1 MGTPF
6 HVELL
11 TPERTLYSGDAGQV
25 SLRTTEGEITFL
37 ARHEDFVGV
46 VDVTVVR
53 IGSADGDL
61 VDGTGGAPAELR
73 AAVHGGFVHVDRRGV
88 VIMAPVAELGPEID
102 VGRARAA
109 LAAAEERINA
119 APSPT
124 ESATAP
130 GHPVPGAVP
139 GPSADDPAQV
149 AARRARV
156 RLEAA
161 GATARS

>member
-11 TPERTLYSGDAGQV
+11 TPEQTLYSGEAGEV
-25 SLRTTEGEITFL
+25 SLRTVEGEITFL
-37 ARHEDFVGV
+37 ARHEDYIGV
-46 VDVTVVR
+46 ADVTVVR
-53 IGSADGDL
+53 IGSADGEGG
-61 VDGTGGAPAELR
+61 DGTGGAQAELR

-102 VGRARAA
+102 IGRARAA
-109 LAAAEERINA
+109 LAAAEERISA
-119 APSPT
+119 APSPA
-124 ESATAP
+124 EVATAP
-130 GHPVPGAVP
+130 GHPAPGTVPVVAAGD
-139 GPSADDPAQV
+139 SAQV

-161 GATARS
+161 GATART

>member
-53 IGSADGDL
+53 IGSADGD
-61 VDGTGGAPAELR
+61 GTAGAPAELR

-88 VIMAPVAELGPEID
+88 VIMAPAAELGPEID